1 MLPFYSSFRFI
12 LLQSFVEN
20 HKNVLPNYAQL
31 CAVKK
36 ELNKEDIVEGGYI
49 YGLLYIALFSI
60 LYRCEVVM
68 GEHIR
73 STEDLCNL
81 YLKSINEKI
90 NNGDTQKQKAIFE
103 ELKTKKIKH
112 FRLKSFLYKAS

>member
-1 MLPFYSSFRFI
+1 MLLFYSSFHFI
-12 LLQSFVEN
+12 LLQNFLEN

-36 ELNKEDIVEGGYI
+36 ELNKEDIVEGAYI
-49 YGLLYIALFSI
+49 YGLLYIALFSL

-103 ELKTKKIKH
+103 ELKKTKH
-112 FRLKSFLYKAS
+112 FRLKSFLYKTS

>member
-1 MLPFYSSFRFI
+1 
-12 LLQSFVEN
+12 
-20 HKNVLPNYAQL
+20 
-31 CAVKK
+31 
-36 ELNKEDIVEGGYI
+36 
-49 YGLLYIALFSI
+49 
-60 LYRCEVVM
+60 M

-103 ELKTKKIKH
+103 ELKTKKTKKTKH

>member
-1 MLPFYSSFRFI
+1 
-12 LLQSFVEN
+12 
-20 HKNVLPNYAQL
+20 
-31 CAVKK
+31 
-36 ELNKEDIVEGGYI
+36 
-49 YGLLYIALFSI
+49 
-60 LYRCEVVM
+60 M

-103 ELKTKKIKH
+103 ELKTKKTKH

>member
-1 MLPFYSSFRFI
+1 
-12 LLQSFVEN
+12 
-20 HKNVLPNYAQL
+20 
-31 CAVKK
+31 
-36 ELNKEDIVEGGYI
+36 
-49 YGLLYIALFSI
+49 
-60 LYRCEVVM
+60 M

-103 ELKTKKIKH
+103 ELKKTKH
-112 FRLKSFLYKAS
+112 FRLKSFLYKTS